1 MPKITF
7 VQTDGERIDADAK
20 VGNTIMEVAKE
31 LDLPMLAACG
41 GSLACA
47 TCHAIIDEDWYERC
61 GEVCEDEEDLL
72 DAAHDLSA
80 TSRLCCQI
88 EVSEDLD
95 GLVVNLTPMES

>member
-7 VQTDGERIDADAK
+7 IQVSGERIEADAK
-20 VGNTIMEVAKE
+20 SGNTVMEVAKE

-41 GSLACA
+41 GALACA
-47 TCHAIIDEDWYERC
+47 TCHVIVDEVWYERC
-61 GEVCEDEEDLL
+61 GDISEDEEDLL

-88 EVSEDLD
+88 TVCEELD
-95 GLVVNLTPMES
+95 DLVVNLTPME